1 MTSMRLA
8 VLSDIHGNLEAL
20 EAVLLEIDR
29 LSVDGVIVLGDIVG
43 YGPDPLACIYRI
55 REAAAAC
62 VLGNHD
68 EALVDPTHVREL
80 NPVARDTLLRSREMV
95 SEEELAYLRTF
106 AFRHVEADGVFTHAN
121 PILPE
126 QWQHLQLFE
135 HIRWC
140 LDELEWHIAFVGHTH
155 HAGMYC
161 KTDHQVVP
169 LPSSELAV
177 GHHRYL
183 VNVGSVGQPRDGD
196 PRACFALWDI
206 AVGRA
211 ELRRVEYRYQRT
223 QEKLTALGWPF
234 YAAERLARGE

>member
-1 MTSMRLA
+1 MRLA

-177 GHHRYL
+177 GHHRYP

>member
-1 MTSMRLA
+1 MRLA

-223 QEKLTALGWPF
+223 QEKLSALGWPF
-234 YAAERLARGE
+234 FAAERLARGE

>member
-1 MTSMRLA
+1 MRLA

-140 LDELEWHIAFVGHTH
+140 LDELEWHLAFVGHTH

-206 AVGRA
+206 EAGRA

-223 QEKLTALGWPF
+223 QEKLTALGWPS

>member
-1 MTSMRLA
+1 MRLA

>member
-1 MTSMRLA
+1 MRLA
-8 VLSDIHGNLEAL
+8 VLSDVHGNLEAL

-29 LSVDGVIVLGDIVG
+29 LGVDGIIVLGDIVG

-55 REAAAAC
+55 READASC

-68 EALVDPTHVREL
+68 EALVDPSHVHEL
-80 NPVARDTLLRSREMV
+80 NAVARDTLLRSRHMV

-106 AFRHVEADGVFTHAN
+106 AFRHVEGDGVFTHAN
-121 PILPE
+121 PVLPE
-126 QWQHLQLFE
+126 QWQHLHLFE

-140 LDELEWHIAFVGHTH
+140 LDELEWHLAFVGHTH
-155 HAGMYC
+155 YPGIYC
-161 KTDHQVVP
+161 KTDHQVVA
-169 LPSSELAV
+169 LTSSELAV

-196 PRACFALWDI
+196 PRASFAVWDVN
-206 AVGRA
+206 AGRV
-211 ELRRVEYRYQRT
+211 ELRRVEYPLHLT
-223 QEKLTALGWPF
+223 QQKLTDLGWPA

>member
-1 MTSMRLA
+1 MRLA

-55 REAAAAC
+55 REAEAAC

-140 LDELEWHIAFVGHTH
+140 LDELEWHLAFVGHTH

-161 KTDHQVVP
+161 KTDHQVVA
-169 LPSSELAV
+169 LTSSELAV